1 MRYAR
6 SDMND
11 SADIAHD
18 NRPLASRGLWLLKG
32 IGSAFSIPCLVLA
45 GAFVGFAGLAR
56 DAGLTLP
63 QTLFMIAIVWALPG
77 KVVLI
82 GAILGGNSLPAAAF
96 AVTLSSA
103 RLMPMVVSL
112 VPEMRSRRTRGW
124 VLYIL
129 SHFVAVTSW
138 VLAMQHFGRVPRS
151 MRTTFYG
158 GLGATL
164 IVVNMVVVAVVYILA
179 ARLPGAISA
188 GLFFLMPM
196 YFLTSMWGSA
206 REKAT
211 LVALVL
217 GLLIGPAC
225 HILVPG
231 FDLLATGLLAGLA
244 AYAIHRL
251 VLRKKVA

>member
-1 MRYAR
+1 
-6 SDMND
+6 MND
-11 SADIAHD
+11 SADIAHEH
-18 NRPLASRGLWLLKG
+18 PASASRGRWLFRG
-32 IGSAFSIPCLVLA
+32 IASAFSIPCLVLA

-63 QTLFMIAIVWALPG
+63 ETLFMIAIVWALPA

-82 GAILGGNSLPAAAF
+82 GAILSGNSLPAAAF

-112 VPEMRSRRTRGW
+112 VPEMRARGTRGW

-138 VLAMQHFGRVPRS
+138 VLAMQHFGRVPRP
-151 MRTTFYG
+151 MRTAFYA

-164 IVVNMVVVAVVYILA
+164 IVVNMVVVAIVYILA
-179 ARLPGAISA
+179 ARLPGAVSA
-188 GLFFLMPM
+188 GLFFLMPL

-206 REKAT
+206 RETAT
-211 LVALVL
+211 LVALGL
-217 GLLIGPAC
+217 GLLIGPFC

-231 FDLLATGLLAGLA
+231 FDLLAAGLVAGLA

-251 VLRKKVA
+251 FLRTKTS